1 MRKEVALGENTGFVA
16 PTVIVTATDQD
27 LTMTATLNEL
37 AAVLALQALDSLL
50 QERRDIIAE
59 RRGSLKAI
67 ALRIRTARAEFR
79 RAAFAAGVTVTL

>member
-1 MRKEVALGENTGFVA
+1 
-16 PTVIVTATDQD
+16 
-27 LTMTATLNEL
+27 MTATLNEL
-37 AAVLALQALDSLL
+37 AAELALSDLDALL

-79 RAAFAAGVTVTL
+79 RAASSAGVTVTL

>member
-1 MRKEVALGENTGFVA
+1 
-16 PTVIVTATDQD
+16 
-27 LTMTATLNEL
+27 MTATLNEL
-37 AAVLALQALDSLL
+37 AAELAAELALSDLDALL

-79 RAAFAAGVTVTL
+79 RAASSAGVTVTL